1 MQFVFGNPNK
11 KSSFPKKGND
21 LKSKG
26 KVKGLLE
33 KLKAAK
39 KKPAKKKSKSRFK
52 GANGKY
58 GPARNMTLKQF
69 KEWEKSKDAIDKG
82 FGDAM
87 AKKAKKSKKVSI
99 NKKLK
104 SENRKLKKAVEDLE
118 QMEMELLDSSIKG
131 KKMAKK
137 KKAKKA
143 STKKKVAKKV
153 APKRRRKKA
162 SKKVAKKVSKKK
174 VSKKVAKKVTPKKAA
189 PKRRRRKSVR
199 KAQVKKAA
207 PVRRRRRK
215 AARKGKV
222 YKYSKG
228 YHLTYK
234 KIKRSRKGKPHYR
247 KNKKGT
253 VKYMWK
259 RNPLGG
265 SMSKLEKF
273 TGMSMPEA
281 GGLLV
286 GGLAYGAVNSILS
299 KIPGVKIVHG
309 QLLKVPVVG
318 SALPTLMAGALLNFL
333 GDKYKVK
340 AASMLGKGLV
350 GAAVVGMG
358 VNASQMVPGLQG
370 MSGVDFTMGDYSQ
383 LGLNEADFGED
394 NPADFGELID
404 YNSES
409 LSGVDFTMNGV
420 DFTMGEDNPADFGEL
435 IDMNSEALSG
445 GQLG

>member
-1 MQFVFGNPNK
+1 MKMQFVFGNPNK
-11 KSSFPKKGND
+11 KSSFPKKGNA

-39 KKPAKKKSKSRFK
+39 KKPVKKRDYSRFK

-58 GPARNMTLKQF
+58 GPASNMTLKQF
-69 KEWEKSKDAIDKG
+69 KAWEKSKDAIDKG

-87 AKKAKKSKKVSI
+87 AKKAKKAKKISTS
-99 NKKLK
+99 KKLK
-104 SENRKLKKAVEDLE
+104 SENKKLKKAVQDLE

-137 KKAKKA
+137 KKGSKK
-143 STKKKVAKKV
+143 SPSKKKVAKKV

-162 SKKVAKKVSKKK
+162 SKKVAKKVK
-174 VSKKVAKKVTPKKAA
+174 KKVAKKVAPKKAA
-189 PKRRRRKSVR
+189 PKRRRRKSAKKV
-199 KAQVKKAA
+199 QVKKAA
-207 PVRRRRRK
+207 PIRRRRRK

-222 YKYSKG
+222 YKYNKG

-299 KIPGVKIVHG
+299 KIPVVKVVHG

-358 VNASQMVPGLQG
+358 VNASQMVPGLKG

-409 LSGVDFTMNGV
+409 FSGVDYTMNGV

>member
-1 MQFVFGNPNK
+1 MKMQFVFGNPYK
-11 KSSFPKKGND
+11 KSSLPKKGNA

-26 KVKGLLE
+26 KVKSLLERLKMGKKKNPYNRPAERKKLE
-33 KLKAAK
+33 KLMYQDLKKLSKRSAAAK
-39 KKPAKKKSKSRFK
+39 K
-52 GANGKY
+52 G
-58 GPARNMTLKQF
+58 Q
-69 KEWEKSKDAIDKG
+69 EK
-82 FGDAM
+82 
-87 AKKAKKSKKVSI
+87 
-99 NKKLK
+99 KKLK
-104 SENRKLKKAVEDLE
+104 QENKKLKKAVSDLE
-118 QMEMELLDSSIKG
+118 QMEMELLDSSIKE

-137 KKAKKA
+137 KKGSKKSPA
-143 STKKKVAKKV
+143 KKKVAKKV
-153 APKRRRKKA
+153 VSKRR
-162 SKKVAKKVSKKK
+162 KKVAKKKVAPKKRR
-174 VSKKVAKKVTPKKAA
+174 KKAAKKVVEVVK
-189 PKRRRRKSVR
+189 PKRRKSRKKARKVVR
-199 KAQVKKAA
+199 KPKVKKAKSQ
-207 PVRRRRRK
+207 RRK
-215 AARKGKV
+215 RSKAKKI
-222 YKYSKG
+222 YKYNKG

-234 KIKRSRKGKPHYR
+234 KIKRSKKGKPHYR
-247 KNKKGT
+247 KNKKGS

-299 KIPGVKIVHG
+299 KIPGVKIVHA

-333 GDKYKVK
+333 GDKYKQKHV
-340 AASMLGKGLV
+340 SMLGKGLV

-358 VNASQMVPGLQG
+358 VNASQMVPGLKG
-370 MSGVDFTMGDYSQ
+370 MSGVDFTMGEHGQ

-404 YNSES
+404 YNTQA
-409 LSGVDFTMNGV
+409 LSGVDYTMSGV

-435 IDMNSEALSG
+435 IDYNSEALSG